1 MSEWPVVPVRLSEI
15 IDAETLAVIEAGCG
29 EQLGRPISIL
39 DYDPQVD
46 GFTSRIDPFNL
57 PYKWEPFCAL
67 LRDEQQVVGGNDA
80 CKSCDVRE
88 GKTCLQEFRRTQDP
102 IRLFK
107 CHMGLQEL
115 THIIRVRQRPVAL
128 LFCGQYRPAEG
139 VTAIQA
145 NIRRLGADH
154 QASIHLADGTRQE
167 LSQLTESLPAMPA
180 DLGERVRHE
189 VERIQRIA
197 EAEYQRVKHRSEQTF
212 LDDLR
217 LNLGGYVNLG
227 SEGLRRRAGRLLEE
241 VMTFCR
247 CEYAVFFA
255 SAQEGNTVLA
265 PIAAAGISDDLTPSL
280 PHFNWKKAGWPIDQ
294 CGDMRWYGPGWQPK
308 TGVAGVRGPN
318 SDRFTKASCILPTC
332 LGSRYRGALLLG
344 PFADTVDVAGES
356 SFLRSIADTIG
367 ALVLT
372 ELEVRYLEQERQ
384 RWKST
389 AMLLVHQVK
398 TALTPITAQI
408 GRAGLMAERAN
419 RDGATT
425 RLIEQLKRAE
435 DLSILLGQS
444 AEQTLDAHVLHLE
457 RDDLEFERYPL
468 SVLIANCAEWFTPE
482 FEKKHRQLVVERS
495 IELLPEAAVDVARLT
510 IAFSNLIE
518 NALKYSFPNTT
529 TFIRGSLLN
538 MGDLTHAR
546 AIIEVDDIGDE
557 VRSEDRERIFEQ
569 GSRGLTAAKMGRL
582 PGSGLG
588 LWEARAV
595 IEAHGG
601 TIDLACKP
609 TQIQRRQ
616 GSAYRVV
623 FSIGIPIHQQG
634 IEGD

>member
-1 MSEWPVVPVRLSEI
+1 MNTWPVVPVRLSEI
-15 IDAETLAVIEAGCG
+15 IDPETLAVIEAGCG
-29 EQLGRPISIL
+29 EQLDRPISIL
-39 DYDPQVD
+39 DYDPLVD

-67 LRDEQQVVGGNDA
+67 LRDEQQVIGGNDA
-80 CKSCDVRE
+80 CQSCDVRE
-88 GKTCLQEFRRTQDP
+88 GKTCLQEYRRTQNP
-102 IRLFK
+102 IRLFR

-115 THIIRVRQRPVAL
+115 THIIKVRQRPVAL
-128 LFCGQYRPAEG
+128 LFCGQYRPFEG
-139 VTAIQA
+139 VTVIRERIQ
-145 NIRRLGADH
+145 RLGTDH
-154 QASIHLADGTRQE
+154 QTSIHLTDGTKHE
-167 LSQLTESLPAMPA
+167 LGQLADKLPPMPP
-180 DLGERVRHE
+180 DLGERVQRE

-197 EAEYQRVKHRSEQTF
+197 EAEFQRVKHRFEQEF

-217 LNLGGYVNLG
+217 LVAG
-227 SEGLRRRAGRLLEE
+227 SNGTMASGGLRQRTSSLLEK
-241 VMTFCR
+241 VVAFCQ

-255 SAQEGNTVLA
+255 SAQEGDTILA
-265 PIAAAGISDDLTPSL
+265 PIAVAGIPSNLIPYL
-280 PHFNWKKAGWPIDQ
+280 PHFNWKKAGWPVEQ
-294 CGDMRWYGPGWQPK
+294 CNDLGSSGLGWRPK
-308 TGVAGVRGPN
+308 AGAGGVRGPN
-318 SDRFTKASCILPTC
+318 SDRFAKASCILPTC

-344 PFADTVDVAGES
+344 PVSDTVDVAGEA
-356 SFLRSIADTIG
+356 SFLRSVADTIG

-408 GRAGLMAERAN
+408 GRASLMAERAN
-419 RDGATT
+419 RDGANA

-435 DLSILLGQS
+435 DLSMRLGQS

-495 IELLPEAAVDVARLT
+495 IELLPEAVVDVARLT

-529 TFIRGSLLN
+529 TFVRGILQN
-538 MGDLTHAR
+538 PGDLAHAQ
-546 AIIEVDDIGDE
+546 AVIQVDDIGDE
-557 VRSEDRERIFEQ
+557 VRLEDRERIFEQ

-582 PGSGLG
+582 PGTGLG
-588 LWEARAV
+588 LWETRAV

-601 TIDLACKP
+601 TIDLTCKP

-616 GSAYRVV
+616 GSAFRVV
-623 FSIGIPIHQQG
+623 FSIGIPLHQHG
-634 IEGD
+634 IERD